1 MAGPA
6 ALALTLLVCAFDAF
20 PQEVIEGS
28 GRIEGR
34 FCQHAARL
42 VLDDGRYFEVDLQL
56 ARNFTTVEVR
66 DGRVQ
71 ETLCGQAHRLLAN
84 KVAAPARPTVELTFS
99 ESEWSSRAKEIDNL
113 SKRFTNAR
121 FLFRVTGREADDVA
135 VRIAMQI
142 LEQRPDLMARSSVEP
157 GGGASGWRVRIGA
170 RSEHAA
176 SADDVARMLAAVR

>member
-6 ALALTLLVCAFDAF
+6 ALALTLLFLSFDAF
-20 PQEVIEGS
+20 PQEVVEGS

-34 FCQHAARL
+34 FCQQAARL
-42 VLDDGRYFEVDLQL
+42 ILDDGRYFEVEPQL
-56 ARNFTTVEVR
+56 ARNPTTVEVR

-71 ETLCGQAHRLLAN
+71 DTVCGQAQRLVATI
-84 KVAAPARPTVELTFS
+84 VAAPARPSVELTLAG
-99 ESEWSSRAKEIDNL
+99 SEWSARANEIDTL
-113 SKRFTNAR
+113 SKRFTTAR
-121 FLFRVTGREADDVA
+121 FIFRVTGPNADDLA
-135 VRIAMQI
+135 VRIALQI